1 MLFVKEQEKGGNRHA
16 RSFFRRL
23 VPFGNLRVSDHQR
36 SPLQHHQHLEVLCWL
51 QAPKRGVGDC
61 RNAVEKEAR
70 GKVDGFASKT
80 SSSLDLSTSTSRNK
94 KTQPQA
100 ILVAGVGFFSD
111 AYDLFIIG
119 LAKPAIGVVY
129 FPENGGKLP
138 TNVDLA
144 ITGVS
149 LIGALTGQVLF
160 G

>member
-1 MLFVKEQEKGGNRHA
+1 MIDDCQKNADAKKKHGMHNLVPLA
-16 RSFFRRL
+16 RSL
-23 VPFGNLRVSDHQR
+23 VATGLFDLNRPHPRKTKNR
-36 SPLQHHQHLEVLCWL
+36 PPPP
-51 QAPKRGVGDC
+51 PK
-61 RNAVEKEAR
+61 
-70 GKVDGFASKT
+70 
-80 SSSLDLSTSTSRNK
+80 
-94 KTQPQA
+94 A

-129 FPENGGKLP
+129 FPDHGGKLP

-149 LIGALTGQVLF
+149 LIGALTGQMVF

>member
-1 MLFVKEQEKGGNRHA
+1 M
-16 RSFFRRL
+16 
-23 VPFGNLRVSDHQR
+23 
-36 SPLQHHQHLEVLCWL
+36 
-51 QAPKRGVGDC
+51 
-61 RNAVEKEAR
+61 
-70 GKVDGFASKT
+70 
-80 SSSLDLSTSTSRNK
+80 K
-94 KTQPQA
+94 KKA

>member
-1 MLFVKEQEKGGNRHA
+1 V
-16 RSFFRRL
+16 
-23 VPFGNLRVSDHQR
+23 
-36 SPLQHHQHLEVLCWL
+36 EVLWWL

-61 RNAVEKEAR
+61 RNAVEKAAR

-80 SSSLDLSTSTSRNK
+80 SSSLDLSTLTSRNK

-129 FPENGGKLP
+129 FPENGGKLS